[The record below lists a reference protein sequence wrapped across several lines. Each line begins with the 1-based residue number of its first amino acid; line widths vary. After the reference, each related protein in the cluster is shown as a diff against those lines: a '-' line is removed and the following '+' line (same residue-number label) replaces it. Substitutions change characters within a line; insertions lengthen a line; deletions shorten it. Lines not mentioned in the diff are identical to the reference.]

1 MSGMDAELSDERIT
15 ARELQ
20 RNAAEVL
27 DRARNG
33 QSFLVTRR
41 GETVARILP
50 PDPADKAIERAV
62 AAGCSTRR
70 CWIRCPQWTS
80 CLNGNPRNRGTGPAA
95 RRSWPRA
102 RTAPDEVRLSRQLC
116 GDQALQRGGGVGPA
130 LPVAGRADAR
140 PPAHELPH
148 SYRAAPGAA
157 RHRRRFRDATA
168 SGAMAT
174 ALRARGTA
182 RRRV

>member
-1 MSGMDAELSDERIT
+1 MDAELSDERIT

-62 AAGCSTRR
+62 AAGVLDPSVLD
-70 CWIRCPQWTS
+70 S
-80 CLNGNPRNRGTGPAA
+80 LPAV
-95 RRSWPRA
+95 
-102 RTAPDEVRLSRQLC
+102 D
-116 GDQALQRGGGVGPA
+116 
-130 LPVAGRADAR
+130 
-140 PPAHELPH
+140 ELPEREP
-148 SYRAAPGAA
+148 SEPGNRAGSEAILAMREDGA
-157 RHRRRFRDATA
+157 
-168 SGAMAT
+168 G
-174 ALRARGTA
+174 
-182 RRRV
+182 